1 MNYLVEYDEEVQN
14 DLQEIM
20 DWYASQRQGL
30 DREFIENVKTA
41 VSQLAENPFIYRPRF
56 KKVRFKHLVRF
67 PYVIVF
73 RIVNNTILV
82 YTIVHDKR
90 NPKLIRKR
98 AK

>member
-41 VSQLAENPFIYRPRF
+41 VSQLAENPFI
-56 KKVRFKHLVRF
+56 
-67 PYVIVF
+67 
-73 RIVNNTILV
+73 
-82 YTIVHDKR
+82 
-90 NPKLIRKR
+90 
-98 AK
+98 